1 MKKAIFIAYNQAYYS
16 EIVEILDANEVR
28 GYTMWD
34 NVSGRGSYSGEPHE
48 GSHAWP
54 TMNNALL
61 TVVDESK
68 VTCILDALRQRDAEA
83 PELGIRAFVWHVE
96 AEL

>member
-16 EIVEILDANEVR
+16 EIVEVLDAHESR
-28 GYTMWD
+28 GYTMWEEIE
-34 NVSGRGSYSGEPHE
+34 GRGTYDGEPHE

-54 TMNNALL
+54 TMNNAVLA
-61 TVVDESK
+61 VVDAEK
-68 VTCILDALRQRDAEA
+68 VGEILDDLRARDAKA

-96 AEL
+96 TEM